1 VNRFVQHLKED
12 TVRDLIAVGFSGK
25 HRAAEV
31 LGQLESL
38 SWEGKIDLKDAVAI
52 YRTES
57 GKLRV
62 DESVEP
68 TSKQGAAIGGV
79 LGAMLGGI
87 LAAPFTAGVSAA
99 TAAAAVGVGA
109 TGFGSVG
116 AVIGASE
123 ADDWKAL
130 YGVPEEYVKQV
141 GGMVQPGTSAVLALV
156 TVKDPYGV
164 AERFRGYGGTVLQ
177 TKLNPGKTAKLQETL
192 KAQKVGA

>member
-1 VNRFVQHLKED
+1 M
-12 TVRDLIAVGFSGK
+12 RDLIAVGFSGK

-177 TKLNPGKTAKLQETL
+177 TKLNPGKAAKLQETL